1 MRTVLFALTTSL
13 LIGCASFDGDGLA
26 GSQVNYDPYE
36 ARSFYDTAYSN
47 ESLKFVD
54 LLNGLDP
61 KNVSGWRGGADC
73 KCNSSGNNELRSDEK
88 LACALNG
95 FYSDAY
101 KHVPFKKVLHA
112 QNKRELPD
120 KEVNLKFRSNRLQD
134 RLFLASNQACDDYKR
149 RLLSTQSSVNFAYGN
164 MAVLT
169 GGLGAIFTPPSTSRA
184 LSGASA
190 IITGSRAE
198 YNNSFFRK
206 LLAEVITRGIAE
218 ERDTLF
224 KKVKKK
230 QTYSIQSYSVEQAL
244 ADAVQYNAKC
254 SLIAGLENA
263 QKAQSFYSDP
273 GLERMSELFDG
284 ETKSFTSIFQ
294 AVKALDSTSAEEL
307 AQNKLV
313 QVIDEK
319 LAAANKAVLDAA
331 KTVTDDSSDDTTR
344 AKAVA
349 DLKAAQVAVAQLEGL
364 KKSLMGRSPDEELQG
379 SEADSPSEAD
389 AGTSDDPRESA
400 AKNGSEFSL
409 SDPVS
414 AIRDFPMRDNAFTI
428 RDEREEAL
436 SEGGNN

>member
-1 MRTVLFALTTSL
+1 M
-13 LIGCASFDGDGLA
+13 A

-61 KNVSGWRGGADC
+61 KNASGWRGGTES

-101 KHVPFKKVLHA
+101 KHVPFEKILNADNSEVGGLPV
-112 QNKRELPD
+112 REL
-120 KEVNLKFRSNRLQD
+120 NLKFRRNRLQD

-169 GGLGAIFTPPSTSRA
+169 GGLGAMFTPPSTSRA

-294 AVKALDSTSAEEL
+294 AVKALDSTSAEEM

-331 KTVTDDSSDDTTR
+331 KTVSDDPTS
-344 AKAVA
+344 AEALA
-349 DLKAAQVAVAQLEGL
+349 ALKAAQVAVAQLEVL

-379 SEADSPSEAD
+379 SEADSS
-389 AGTSDDPRESA
+389 
-400 AKNGSEFSL
+400 
-409 SDPVS
+409 
-414 AIRDFPMRDNAFTI
+414 DNADSDASDKSREIPITKALEGWSPFLSLDLEPAISDFQI